1 MGRVT
6 SIWLKWLMVLD
17 GEANQGYFLCF
28 DPTPEEVCFAA
39 RAVIFYL
46 INDGGSIFIY
56 SIELQSI
63 NLVAVAT

>member
-1 MGRVT
+1 
-6 SIWLKWLMVLD
+6 MVLD